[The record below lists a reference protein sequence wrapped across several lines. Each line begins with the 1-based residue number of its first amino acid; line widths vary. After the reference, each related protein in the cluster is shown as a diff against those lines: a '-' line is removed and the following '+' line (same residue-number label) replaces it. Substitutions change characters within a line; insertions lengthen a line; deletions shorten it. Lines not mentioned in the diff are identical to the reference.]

1 MGEFSYDPF
10 LPSALGPI
18 LIFGNDP
25 WLNDLFPRDN
35 EKNAQ
40 NIDGGSSQAVDW
52 KLMLHPP
59 RSTYCQEL
67 PRSNDVTERVPAPY
81 SDHSWYIKLR
91 RLCTW
96 PVTFKNDK

>member
-35 EKNAQ
+35 EKMRKT
-40 NIDGGSSQAVDW
+40 STAVRV
-52 KLMLHPP
+52 KL
-59 RSTYCQEL
+59 
-67 PRSNDVTERVPAPY
+67 
-81 SDHSWYIKLR
+81 
-91 RLCTW
+91 
-96 PVTFKNDK
+96 